1 MARSSGVV
9 WRLNPYKQ
17 AEEIPPGDGIQPRLV
32 RPPRTAYMIERKVK
46 GLETT
51 RPRGFAMS
59 KKEDATLAKVNAEI
73 DECAALLEVLRARY
87 EQYFLGIERIP
98 PERERK
104 DVFRRLHQLEH
115 LTFNNTATKFR
126 LQTLSQKFRT
136 YGEYWSRTLRQIEDG
151 TYVRHVAKARKL
163 VAQQAALDKAAAQQA
178 AAPAASA
185 ASASAA
191 SASAASASAASAAAR
206 TFLDEIGD
214 LADDFLSSLGQTFN
228 APPAAPSKTTSQA
241 PATQSAAQPAAQ
253 SAAQPAAQPAALSK
267 AAAAS
272 PPKPPPT
279 PPAVKPIAPAA
290 TGDDARSLY
299 DQFTQARAQA
309 SGGRP
314 GAAVPAFDD
323 FKRSLDRQADQL
335 RQGNPSRRVRFR
347 VVVQDGRPLIQ
358 PLIEP

>member
-1 MARSSGVV
+1 
-9 WRLNPYKQ
+9 
-17 AEEIPPGDGIQPRLV
+17 
-32 RPPRTAYMIERKVK
+32 
-46 GLETT
+46 
-51 RPRGFAMS
+51 MS

-87 EQYFLGIERIP
+87 EQYFLGIERVP

-126 LQTLSQKFRT
+126 LQTLAQKFRT

-178 AAPAASA
+178 AGQQAAA
-185 ASASAA
+185 QQASS
-191 SASAASASAASAAAR
+191 SAAAR
-206 TFLDEIGD
+206 SFLDEIGD

-228 APPAAPSKTTSQA
+228 SSPAAASKATSQA
-241 PATQSAAQPAAQ
+241 PATQPAT
-253 SAAQPAAQPAALSK
+253 QPAALSK
-267 AAAAS
+267 AAAAT

-279 PPAVKPIAPAA
+279 PPAVKPTAPAA

-314 GAAVPAFDD
+314 SAAMPAFDD
-323 FKRSLDRQADQL
+323 FKRSLERQADQL
-335 RQGNPSRRVRFR
+335 RQGNPTRRVRFR

-358 PLIEP
+358 PLVEP